1 LLAAVP
7 QRPAKDRYDSRAATV
22 RRALQDLADGEGDV
36 DAYIALVPSEDR
48 TRSAVAAAIGRRLLK
63 AGRAKEAIAAL
74 EVAAPVNRRAKGPP
88 YRRPI
93 GSLVLRCWKGGIGRA
108 ETELWVS
115 GPPERPA
122 TSLAEAGH
130 LSTAVASGAGALRV
144 KRGS

>member
-1 LLAAVP
+1 MMHGREKSDLAIVAMKSP
-7 QRPAKDRYDSRAATV
+7 NKAGEPAAEAME
-22 RRALQDLADGEGDV
+22 RRAGAEENAIQQ
-36 DAYIALVPSEDR
+36 R
-48 TRSAVAAAIGRRLLK
+48 TR
-63 AGRAKEAIAAL
+63 RAQNRESVSQAL
-74 EVAAPVNRRAKGPP
+74 ERVRNVNRRAKGPP